1 VTIPLVVDET
11 LPAGTV
17 EMRSPGHAPVRIVNV
32 APDLPDGEALDLP
45 RDSGP
50 LIAAMFGPAP
60 GEEPPGTYVFR
71 FPQEE
76 TDDDGNPVEGDAG
89 PECVPFTIDRDAG

>member
-1 VTIPLVVDET
+1 VPPKAICPECRQLKSECICET
-11 LPAGTV
+11 DDV
-17 EMRSPGHAPVRIVNV
+17 
-32 APDLPDGEALDLP
+32 LDLP
-45 RDSGP
+45 PDCGP
-50 LIAAMFGPAP
+50 LIAAMLGPAP